1 MGILGRLEIGDTRH
15 SKVAMEGADGGEMK
29 MNVENVSSWKVCG
42 NPGVEMRG

>member
-1 MGILGRLEIGDTRH
+1 MSILGRLETEAMRH

-29 MNVENVSSWKVCG
+29 MNAENVSSWKVCG